1 MIEHVPQQVEN
12 ALLYFHS
19 AGVTS
24 AEFEPFLPRLTE
36 ALPNTYFWAGDG
48 VISGAPLMR
57 QGMQYGGDPKHYW
70 FSFPMQDAS
79 SPESFAANTEAMGA
93 TVACA
98 GAYVN
103 ALADQVMARFS
114 LPAKRIVLAGFQHGS
129 SVALAAAMLRRSDPY
144 AVTILFEPYLLEA
157 YYLRDEAAKP
167 PTTVVC
173 IDNQHIRDRTRR
185 WIGIE
190 TDHEFAGFGI
200 NTRAITVAGG
210 SDSLDAALVDQVI
223 PIMGAL

>member
-1 MIEHVPQQVEN
+1 MIEHVPQQVES

-19 AGVTS
+19 AGVTA
-24 AEFEPFLPRLTE
+24 AEFAPFLPHLIDK
-36 ALPNTYFWAGDG
+36 LPNTYIWAGDG
-48 VISGAPLMR
+48 VIGGAPLMR

-79 SPESFAANTEAMGA
+79 SPESFAANAEAMGA

-103 ALADQVMARFS
+103 ALADQVMARFG
-114 LPAKRIVLAGFQHGS
+114 LPARRVVLVGFQHGS

-144 AVTILFEPYLLEA
+144 AVTVLLEPYLLEA
-157 YYLRDEAAKP
+157 YYLKDEANRPA
-167 PTTVVC
+167 TTVVC

-185 WIGIE
+185 WMGIE
-190 TDHEFAGFGI
+190 TDREFAGFGI
-200 NTRAITVAGG
+200 TTRAITVAGG
-210 SDSLDAALVDQVI
+210 GDSLDAAMVDQVVE
-223 PIMGAL
+223 IMRGL